1 MKYRRMAK
9 TAVNEQ
15 AHEAAQ
21 RDADLIPEC
30 GHYVLPLGG
39 GIPCPGKSVLLE
51 TLMIKE
57 VAVSEDGIVIVQI
70 SVSSGFDHEMLTKN
84 KKRKVLSNS
93 CSLFGLWYGIAPGR
107 VPIPYFE
114 HLILERSLCL

>member
-1 MKYRRMAK
+1 MLVQHLLAEKNDVEFEPRK
-9 TAVNEQ
+9 SGDPSPQFFSQNEQ

-30 GHYVLPLGG
+30 GPYVLPFCG

-84 KKRKVLSNS
+84 KKRK
-93 CSLFGLWYGIAPGR
+93 IR
-107 VPIPYFE
+107 E
-114 HLILERSLCL
+114 